1 VTWLAAGDL
10 LGPVP
15 VELDLQLKLAAERL
29 GTDRL
34 AVAASA
40 LLEGYA
46 WTLGLPLSAAL
57 ATEAPAPDLAAGNV
71 RLRFDGG
78 RPAEVALRDPAAPPG
93 GGPGAVARLVDGHLA
108 ALVARLAERRVR
120 RGPRALWGLV
130 ANGCAAALLE
140 QARAAGL
147 PPARVAPLLDQLL
160 TTPGRSLPT
169 PALLPVGPVDD
180 PRLVRRRVTCCLNY
194 TVAGQPCATCP
205 LLPPAETRRRLA
217 AGAAPS
223 GG

>member
-1 VTWLAAGDL
+1 MTWLAAGDL

-57 ATEAPAPDLAAGNV
+57 ATGAPAPD
-71 RLRFDGG
+71 
-78 RPAEVALRDPAAPPG
+78 
-93 GGPGAVARLVDGHLA
+93 
-108 ALVARLAERRVR
+108 
-120 RGPRALWGLV
+120 
-130 ANGCAAALLE
+130 
-140 QARAAGL
+140 
-147 PPARVAPLLDQLL
+147 
-160 TTPGRSLPT
+160 
-169 PALLPVGPVDD
+169 
-180 PRLVRRRVTCCLNY
+180 
-194 TVAGQPCATCP
+194 
-205 LLPPAETRRRLA
+205 LA

>member
-1 VTWLAAGDL
+1 MTWLAAGDL

-46 WTLGLPLSAAL
+46 WALGLPLFAAL
-57 ATEAPAPDLAAGNV
+57 ATGAPAPDLAAGNV
-71 RLRFDGG
+71 RLRFGGG
-78 RPAEVALRDPAAPPG
+78 RLVEVGLRHPAPPPG
-93 GGPGAVARLVDGHLA
+93 GGAGAVARLVDGHLA

-130 ANGCAAALLE
+130 ANGCAAALAE

-147 PPARVAPLLDQLL
+147 PPARVAPPARPAPHHPGPVPAHPGPA
-160 TTPGRSLPT
+160 PGR
-169 PALLPVGPVDD
+169 
-180 PRLVRRRVTCCLNY
+180 PR
-194 TVAGQPCATCP
+194 
-205 LLPPAETRRRLA
+205 
-217 AGAAPS
+217 
-223 GG
+223 

>member
-1 VTWLAAGDL
+1 MTWLAAGDL

-46 WTLGLPLSAAL
+46 WALGLPLFAAL
-57 ATEAPAPDLAAGNV
+57 ATGAPAPDLAAGNV
-71 RLRFDGG
+71 RLRFGGG
-78 RPAEVALRDPAAPPG
+78 RLVEVGLRDPAPPPG
-93 GGPGAVARLVDGHLA
+93 GGAGAVARLVDGHLA

-130 ANGCAAALLE
+130 ANGCAAALVE

-147 PPARVAPLLDQLL
+147 PPGRVAPLLDQLL
-160 TTPGRSLPT
+160 AIPGRPLPA
-169 PALLPVGPVDD
+169 PALLQVGPPDGGC
-180 PRLVRRRVTCCLNY
+180 LVRRRVTCCLNY

-217 AGAAPS
+217 AG
-223 GG
+223 

>member
-1 VTWLAAGDL
+1 MTWLAAGDL

-46 WTLGLPLSAAL
+46 WTLGLSLSAAL
-57 ATEAPAPDLAAGNV
+57 ATGAPAPDLAAGNV
-71 RLRFDGG
+71 GLRFDGG
-78 RPAEVALRDPAAPPG
+78 RLAEVALRDPAAPPG
-93 GGPGAVARLVDGHLA
+93 GGAGAVARLVDGHLA

-160 TTPGRSLPT
+160 TIPGRSLPA
-169 PALLPVGPVDD
+169 PALLQVGPADD

-217 AGAAPS
+217 AGAAPA